1 MNKDAP
7 SLARRLTR
15 RLTIIAAAV
24 VVLNIAI
31 VGIYYG
37 SDQRELE
44 NEALIHEIERLQVSM
59 EGTSIPPDADL
70 RSLYAD
76 HPAAYAFAV
85 VDRGGA
91 VLEATNAELIPPFAL
106 DVYADDW
113 VIRPGTAASS
123 LRIAGRELSERTDGV
138 RIVFVMASDPADL
151 MRAAFLREFYR
162 HVALPVLPMALVLI
176 IASAVFL
183 RRGLAPV
190 AVAARWARSI
200 KPGTDVPPPSID
212 NAPAEVADLVDATQR
227 ALNRLDQALASEKRN
242 AAEAAHAL
250 RTPVAV
256 LLARLDA
263 LPPGET
269 TDRLRSDLL
278 TLSRTVQQVLAAS
291 RTEAVDVPQDAAI
304 DLSEVAETV
313 VAGLAPFAHEKDVDL
328 ALSLPEVPVLAN
340 ADAEGVEVAL
350 SNLVENA
357 ILHGGPGSVEIT
369 VGPAPA
375 ICVRDHGPGV
385 SLSATTE
392 LFKPFWRGPDAV
404 PGGAGLGLAIVDRL
418 QRAQGGR
425 IVVQAPVDGGCA
437 FILTFQNPKT

>member
-1 MNKDAP
+1 MNKGAP
-7 SLARRLTR
+7 SLAQRLTL
-15 RLTIIAAAV
+15 RLTMIAAAI
-24 VVLNIAI
+24 VVLNIVI

-44 NEALIHEIERLQVSM
+44 NEALIHEIERLQAAVD
-59 EGTSIPPDADL
+59 GTFVPPDADL
-70 RSLYAD
+70 RSLYTEY
-76 HPAAYAFAV
+76 PAAYAFAV

-91 VLEATNAELIPPFAL
+91 IQETMNADLLPPFASG
-106 DVYADDW
+106 VYADDW
-113 VIRPGTAASS
+113 VIRLGTTASP
-123 LRIAGRELSERTDGV
+123 LLIAGRELPGRPDGV
-138 RIVFVMASDPADL
+138 RVVFIMASDPANL

-176 IASAVFL
+176 IASAVLL

-190 AVAARWARSI
+190 GVAASWARSI
-200 KPGTDVPPPSID
+200 RPGAHVPPPSIE
-212 NAPAEVADLVDATQR
+212 NAPAEIADLVDATQR
-227 ALNRLDQALASEKRN
+227 ALDRLDQALASEKRN

-256 LLARLDA
+256 LVARLDA

-269 TDRLRSDLL
+269 TEHLRSDLL
-278 TLSRTVQQVLAAS
+278 TLSRTVHQVLAAS

-313 VAGLAPFAHEKDVDL
+313 VAGLAPFAHARGVDL
-328 ALSLPEVPVLAN
+328 ALLSPEGPHLAN
-340 ADAEGVEVAL
+340 ADAESVEIAL

-357 ILHGGPGSVEIT
+357 ILHGGPGSVAIT
-369 VGPAPA
+369 VGPGAV
-375 ICVRDHGPGV
+375 IGVRDHGPGV
-385 SLSATTE
+385 SLAATTE

-418 QRAQGGR
+418 QRAQGGKIEAR
-425 IVVQAPVDGGCA
+425 APVDGGCA
-437 FILTFQNPKT
+437 FVLTFQNPKT

>member
-7 SLARRLTR
+7 SLAQRLTR
-15 RLTIIAAAV
+15 RLTMIAAAV

-44 NEALIHEIERLQVSM
+44 NEALIHEIERLQVSID
-59 EGTSIPPDADL
+59 GTSVPPDADL

-91 VLEATNAELIPPFAL
+91 VLETTNADLIPPFAR

-113 VIRPGTAASS
+113 VIRLGTAANS
-123 LRIAGRELSERTDGV
+123 LRIAGRELPDRTDGV
-138 RIVFVMASDPADL
+138 RVVFVMASDPADL

-183 RRGLAPV
+183 RRGLVPV

-200 KPGTDVPPPSID
+200 KPGTDVPPPTIE
-212 NAPAEVADLVDATQR
+212 NAPAEVAHLVDATQR

-256 LLARLDA
+256 LMARLDA

-313 VAGLAPFAHEKDVDL
+313 VAGLAPFAHAKGVDL
-328 ALSLPEVPVLAN
+328 ALSLPESRALAN
-340 ADAEGVEVAL
+340 ADAESVEVAL

-357 ILHGGPGSVEIT
+357 ILHGGPGPVEIT
-369 VGPAPA
+369 VGPAPV
-375 ICVRDHGPGV
+375 IVVRDHGPGV
-385 SLSATTE
+385 SRASTTE
-392 LFKPFWRGPDAV
+392 LFKPFWRGPDAA

-418 QRAQGGR
+418 QRAQGGK
-425 IVVQAPVDGGCA
+425 IEVQTLVDGGCA
-437 FILTFQNPKT
+437 FLLTFQNPKI

>member
-7 SLARRLTR
+7 SLAQRLTR
-15 RLTIIAAAV
+15 RLTMIAAAV

-59 EGTSIPPDADL
+59 DGTSVPPDADL

-91 VLEATNAELIPPFAL
+91 VLETTNADLIPPFAR

-113 VIRPGTAASS
+113 VIRLGTAANS
-123 LRIAGRELSERTDGV
+123 LRIAGRELPDRTDGV

-183 RRGLAPV
+183 RRGLVPV

-200 KPGTDVPPPSID
+200 KPGTDVPPPTIE

-256 LLARLDA
+256 LVARLDA

-291 RTEAVDVPQDAAI
+291 RTEAVEVPQDAEI
-304 DLSEVAETV
+304 DLSAVAETV
-313 VAGLAPFAHEKDVDL
+313 VACLAPFAHAKGVDL
-328 ALSLPEVPVLAN
+328 ALSLPESPALAN
-340 ADAEGVEVAL
+340 ADAESVEVAL

-357 ILHGGPGSVEIT
+357 ILHGGPGPVEIT

-375 ICVRDHGPGV
+375 ICVRDHGLGV

-425 IVVQAPVDGGCA
+425 IEVQAPVDGGCA
-437 FILTFQNPKT
+437 FLLTFQNPKI